1 MLHELAA
8 GPCYH
13 TLMEGLPLMSSF
25 SVLSVDGMS
34 MGKVTRIL
42 RSLRDSPDF
51 IPNLQ
56 LLDIRIGTPN
66 QPGSEDGR
74 DMNFFKVEE

>member
-1 MLHELAA
+1 MLHGLAA

-13 TLMEGLPLMSSF
+13 TLIEGLLLMLSF

-56 LLDIRIGTPN
+56 PLDIRIGTRN
-66 QPGSEDGR
+66 QPGSEDRR